1 MLSNELLL
9 SIHALI
15 AVGLVFVAFRIGKS
29 ALISYISIC
38 GVLAN
43 FFIFK
48 QVNLFSLH
56 VTATDVFMIAQ
67 LVALN
72 LLQELYGA
80 EEARQAINISFF
92 ASICTTI
99 FGLIQVA
106 YVPNSFDTTHL
117 LYATIL
123 LPIPRIIAASL
134 GTDFVAAHIERW
146 VFAALSKHL
155 NKRFFAL
162 RNIVT
167 MAISQLFDTVV
178 FSIAGLYGIVAS
190 VPHIIITSLSIKAV
204 LIVGMSLLSSSAYSY
219 FLKK

>member
-1 MLSNELLL
+1 MPFNELLL

-15 AVGLVFVAFRIGKS
+15 AVGLVFFAFKIGKS

-48 QVNLFSLH
+48 QIDLAQLH
-56 VTATDVFMIAQ
+56 VTTTDVFMIAQ

-72 LLQELYGA
+72 LLQEIHGA
-80 EEARQAINISFF
+80 ECARKAINISFF

-99 FGLIQVA
+99 FGLFQVA
-106 YVPNSFDTTHL
+106 YIPNIFDTTHL

-123 LPIPRIIAASL
+123 LPAPRIIAASL
-134 GTDFVAAHIERW
+134 CTDYVAAHIERF
-146 VFAALSKHL
+146 VFAVLSQRLH
-155 NKRFFAL
+155 KRFFAL
-162 RNIVT
+162 RNILT

-190 VPHIIITSLSIKAV
+190 VPHIIITSLSIKGF
-204 LIVGMSLLSSSAYSY
+204 LIVGMSLLSSTAYSY